1 MGKVM
6 ANPQGLT
13 SSSSGILDR
22 LDSLFA
28 TNSSRENSSYAESSS
43 SAFKSAEAS
52 ENAAAKSISANTS
65 DKGYRKLTALGNVTS
80 YSKNENLHA
89 CPRLFELEMFKAA
102 KAYASSEIVVRPN
115 YDFAFGHAV
124 GAGIQTLAATNSLA
138 AGQFAAFLAWKLP
151 YEGEKLDKNDKPTG
165 KSLPMALWAVEK
177 FHSFWTQD
185 LADWEVL
192 ILPNGKPAVELAFGV
207 DTQNG
212 YYHFGHIDIILRHL
226 PTNRLA
232 VWEGKTTG
240 LENIQ
245 EAAYANSYQALGYS
259 VVVDAIANSL
269 GLDAPDYEVLYI
281 CYSSKSREFQLL
293 PFTKNRTQ
301 RAEWLQDL
309 LLNHA
314 MITKYTE
321 LGFFPKRGS
330 NCINTWGRTCE
341 WFGNCHMKNSSL
353 FPGVT
358 IGKLETI
365 DGLESLDFSF
375 KLFDLVTAQT
385 TLRG

>member
-1 MGKVM
+1 MDSTT
-6 ANPQGLT
+6 AT
-13 SSSSGILDR
+13 SIFDR
-22 LDSLFA
+22 LDAMFTADSGGG
-28 TNSSRENSSYAESSS
+28 TSSFSESSS
-43 SAFKSAEAS
+43 DQYKAAS
-52 ENAAAKSISANTS
+52 TGENAAAKTISANTS
-65 DKGYRKLTALGNVTS
+65 DKSYRKLVAFSNVTS
-80 YSKNENLHA
+80 YSKTETLHS

-102 KAYASSEIVVRPN
+102 KASGSSDFIAQQN
-115 YDFAFGHAV
+115 FDFAFGHAV
-124 GAGIQTLAATNSLA
+124 GAGIQTLAATDSLA
-138 AGQFAAFLAWKLP
+138 AGQFAAFLAWKAP
-151 YEGEKLDKNDKPTG
+151 YDEEKLDKKGNPTG

-177 FHSFWTQD
+177 FYHFWNTE
-185 LADWEVL
+185 LVDWEVL
-192 ILPNGKPAVELAFGV
+192 TLPTGKKAVELAFGV

-212 YYHFGHIDIILRHL
+212 YYHFGHIDTILRHK

-240 LENIQ
+240 LETIQ
-245 EAAYANSYQALGYS
+245 EATYGNSYQALGYS

-269 GLDAPDYEVLYI
+269 GFDAPDYEVMYI

-314 MITKYTE
+314 MISKYKE

-341 WFGNCHMKNSSL
+341 WYGNCGMKNTSL
-353 FPGVT
+353 FPGIE
-358 IGKLETI
+358 IGRLENI
-365 DGLESLDFSF
+365 EGLESLDYSF
-375 KLFDLVTAQT
+375 TLSDLITAQES
-385 TLRG
+385 LRA